1 MFAEEPL
8 LQMCGLC
15 GESGPYAD
23 PRKTHSRCDPGPNR
37 WRRERLAQTAPVL
50 TLPLRFPPTDRSV
63 CVCVR
68 VCVFVCLCVS
78 GGKHLRLVRL
88 FVLSERNPFSFKK
101 KQGHGITTA

>member
-1 MFAEEPL
+1 MMFAEEPL
-8 LQMCGLC
+8 LQMCSLC

-63 CVCVR
+63 CVCV
-68 VCVFVCLCVS
+68 CVFVCFWRKTFAFS
-78 GGKHLRLVRL
+78 P
-88 FVLSERNPFSFKK
+88 FVCFI
-101 KQGHGITTA
+101 GT